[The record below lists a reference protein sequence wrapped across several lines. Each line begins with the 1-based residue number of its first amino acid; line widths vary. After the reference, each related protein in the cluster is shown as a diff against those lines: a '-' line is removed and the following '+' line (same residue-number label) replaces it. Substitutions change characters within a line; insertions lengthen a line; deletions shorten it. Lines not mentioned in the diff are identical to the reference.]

1 MLMKIRHQIN
11 QIKTIEHIYVRGH
24 KYVMTGVQS
33 MHLCP
38 GTYTLLSLLLLLL
51 GGIEEMKTEIMA
63 TK

>member
-1 MLMKIRHQIN
+1 
-11 QIKTIEHIYVRGH
+11 
-24 KYVMTGVQS
+24 

-63 TK
+63 TNSLNNHASVRAGYNIF